1 MIDFSVNVNKEFLNN
16 FMKRKDVIFN
26 IILAIVALLIVRV
39 VNGSLNQR
47 AVSTLSLID
56 KQKKI
61 NVSVTSLLQLQ
72 NKFNDYKNN
81 LPGNINAFTV
91 LDKIN
96 EVISGSGMRLNSIV
110 PAEQRDKI
118 AYVEYPITIRL
129 EATYSDLAI
138 LLKKL
143 EDLKV
148 FKVLNLDIAP
158 IATKEGIEGQ
168 SRLSVNISLL
178 VISLEK

>member
-1 MIDFSVNVNKEFLNN
+1 MIDFSANVNKEFLSNLI
-16 FMKRKDVIFN
+16 KRKDVIFN

-39 VNGSLNQR
+39 VNSSLNQR
-47 AVSTLSLID
+47 VVSMQNLID

-72 NKFNDYKNN
+72 NKFNDYKKNM
-81 LPGNINAFTV
+81 PSNINAFTA

-96 EVISGSGMRLNSIV
+96 EIISGSGIRLNSIV

-129 EATYSDLAI
+129 EATYSELAV
-138 LLKKL
+138 LLKRL

-148 FKVLNLDIAP
+148 FKVLNLDISP
-158 IATKEGIEGQ
+158 IATKEGMEGP

-178 VISLEK
+178 AISLEK